1 MFIGRASFDLL
12 SKALLSSEIFGR
24 RASDMPILSTYFRSK
39 PISYRVIFLSAII
52 IFVIFLSFIKELD
65 S

>member
-24 RASDMPILSTYFRSK
+24 RAMDIPILSTYFRSK
-39 PISYRVIFLSAII
+39 PISFRDIFLSAII
-52 IFVIFLSFIKELD
+52 IFVIL
-65 S
+65 